1 MAEEELARRFGELAR
16 RLRREQGHSQEGFY
30 FRVGLH
36 QAYGSSV
43 ERGERNVT
51 IRDRRQDSDG
61 AGDHAGGT
69 VRRAGAD
76 LVRFKQRMIGPT
88 SLDSRGFRGRSAWL
102 G

>member
-30 FRVGLH
+30 FRVGPH

-51 IRDRRQDSDG
+51 IGTADRIAMAPG
-61 AGDHAGGT
+61 TALAGLFAGLERISYGSSS
-69 VRRAGAD
+69 G
-76 LVRFKQRMIGPT
+76 
-88 SLDSRGFRGRSAWL
+88 
-102 G
+102 